1 MGSLGGVQLITKHRL
16 YSPAAFGGHSAMT
29 SHCIRTLFM
38 VKCSTILPRHKFVY
52 YKYLPIFITHG
63 LVSPEHLALYVRSML
78 PSGMAPCRKVLT
90 EEMPAYLLLR
100 QSRHEAILIPGTLVH
115 GWLGLTNPLSIT
127 QPSAARKITRHIR
140 CHSIVRRIKKLRQP
154 VRPLP
159 RALNMNTYG

>member
-52 YKYLPIFITHG
+52 YKYLLIFITHG

-90 EEMPAYLLLR
+90 EEMPAYL
-100 QSRHEAILIPGTLVH
+100 EG
-115 GWLGLTNPLSIT
+115 
-127 QPSAARKITRHIR
+127 
-140 CHSIVRRIKKLRQP
+140 
-154 VRPLP
+154 VRPRTAP
-159 RALNMNTYG
+159 HNALYRPVPPLRYGVWLFPIEGRYSLYRPSYRPFKTPIQNRTAPIIPV